1 MDMDQAFIDMMV
13 PHHQAA
19 VEMAKIAQQRATHE
33 ELRTLADAIVS
44 DQETEIEQLREWR
57 RAWFGS
63 SDTLGMD
70 AMPVLPGMDMPG
82 MEGHAMDGQ
91 MDMTADIEA
100 LRTADPFDRALIKAM
115 VPHHETAV
123 AAAKVIGT
131 STERSELKRV
141 AEDMI
146 ESQQGEIDQ
155 MQGWLAVW
163 YPG

>member
-1 MDMDQAFIDMMV
+1 MKRIPHPAAWLALGTLAIVAAACSGIRGEAPIDRDFIDM
-13 PHHQAA
+13 
-19 VEMAKIAQQRATHE
+19 
-33 ELRTLADAIVS
+33 
-44 DQETEIEQLREWR
+44 
-57 RAWFGS
+57 
-63 SDTLGMD
+63 
-70 AMPVLPGMDMPG
+70 
-82 MEGHAMDGQ
+82 
-91 MDMTADIEA
+91 
-100 LRTADPFDRALIKAM
+100 M

-131 STERSELKRV
+131 STERSELTQV